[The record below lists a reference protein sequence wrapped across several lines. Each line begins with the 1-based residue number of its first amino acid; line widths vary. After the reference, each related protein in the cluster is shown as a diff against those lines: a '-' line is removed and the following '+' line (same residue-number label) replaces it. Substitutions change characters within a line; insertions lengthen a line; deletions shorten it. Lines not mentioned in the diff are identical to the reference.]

1 MAKEQEVV
9 FDFDKVVFGG
19 YDVEQVEEYAAE
31 MEQTV
36 ASLKKENVVLTQKL
50 RFLAAKIEEY
60 RAQEAEMKKMLAQKE
75 ASASAPSSAELAQGA
90 KGEELHKANAALQQE
105 VDQLKQTV
113 VELRKANEA
122 LQTEKENIEK
132 PSQADGREEQQLRK
146 VLETARAAFVA
157 QTERAE
163 KAERLL
169 AKLRQEEQA
178 FFHELVEKSKARMDL
193 LISDAFI
200 PPEALAA
207 AIPEVPARP
216 EPVVAAVSEAPVR
229 PEPVAVAAS
238 EVPVRPEPVAAAA
251 SVDSKV
257 SETVKSVLEA
267 VPEPEKEAPSIQIEE
282 QTRRMA
288 SKEIAKQN
296 SAEKAPKKEET
307 SSFTDQSYEECL
319 ARILQQEAQDANLKP
334 GESKLVSLRAPERQR
349 TPERAPEGKRTSRSR
364 DADWRSVMQPEPAK
378 RQENKPAPPVKKK
391 KQGLMDLIKEGIQR
405 ALSDEDDEEDLEEE
419 PGTLQFG
426 KAYDFRKRK

>member
-216 EPVVAAVSEAPVR
+216 EPVVAAVSEAPVQ
-229 PEPVAVAAS
+229 
-238 EVPVRPEPVAAAA
+238 PEPVAAAA

-267 VPEPEKEAPSIQIEE
+267 VPEPEKEAPSIQFEE
-282 QTRRMA
+282 QIRRMA

-334 GESKLVSLRAPERQR
+334 GESKLVSLRAPEGQR
-349 TPERAPEGKRTSRSR
+349 TPERAPEGKRTSSRSR

>member
-193 LISDAFI
+193 LISDAFV
-200 PPEALAA
+200 PAEAPAA
-207 AIPEVPARP
+207 AIP
-216 EPVVAAVSEAPVR
+216 
-229 PEPVAVAAS
+229 
-238 EVPVRPEPVAAAA
+238 EVPVRPEPVAAAVSEAPVQPEPVAAAA
-251 SVDSKV
+251 SEDSKV

-267 VPEPEKEAPSIQIEE
+267 VPEPEKEAPSIQFEE
-282 QTRRMA
+282 QIRRMA

-334 GESKLVSLRAPERQR
+334 GESKLVSLRAPEGQR
-349 TPERAPEGKRTSRSR
+349 TPERAPEGKRTSSRSR

>member
-216 EPVVAAVSEAPVR
+216 EPVVAAVSEAPVQ
-229 PEPVAVAAS
+229 
-238 EVPVRPEPVAAAA
+238 PEPVAAAA

-267 VPEPEKEAPSIQIEE
+267 VPEPEKEAPSIQFEE
-282 QTRRMA
+282 QIRRMA